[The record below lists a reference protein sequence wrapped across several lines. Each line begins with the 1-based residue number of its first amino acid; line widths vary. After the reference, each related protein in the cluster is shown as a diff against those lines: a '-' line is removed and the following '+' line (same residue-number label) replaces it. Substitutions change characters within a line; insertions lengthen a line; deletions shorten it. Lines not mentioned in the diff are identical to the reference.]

1 MGRQKRDR
9 LEIKSFIVW
18 NYVLQGELLLPR
30 ATFKEKRSY
39 ALSYSAFKSFF
50 LWVLFVSKYKEEG
63 FQAVFFLFLS
73 NYDLTIDQILF
84 SRCCEKKSCGNRNE
98 TPSDPVIIDRWQSSP
113 SSSSDH
119 AQITS
124 QLWDLDALFTFFLKP
139 YILMTGKMLGCY
151 RVSLS
156 RTT

>member
-9 LEIKSFIVW
+9 LQIKSFIVW
-18 NYVLQGELLLPR
+18 NYVLQGELWLPR
-30 ATFKEKRSY
+30 ATFKEKRSH
-39 ALSYSAFKSFF
+39 ALSYPPFKSFF
-50 LWVLFVSKYKEEG
+50 VSPFRQQRQRRWVLSC
-63 FQAVFFLFLS
+63 FFLFLS
-73 NYDLTIDQILF
+73 NNDLTIDQILF

-139 YILMTGKMLGCY
+139 YILMTGKMLDCY